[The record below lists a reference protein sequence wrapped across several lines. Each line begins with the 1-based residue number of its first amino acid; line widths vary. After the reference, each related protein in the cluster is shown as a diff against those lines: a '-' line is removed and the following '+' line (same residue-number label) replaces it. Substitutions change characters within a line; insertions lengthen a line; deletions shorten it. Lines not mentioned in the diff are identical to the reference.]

1 MDFVTDRTQA
11 DVDARNAKGTYNTTD
26 LNRVIS
32 NCNTLVQLLNDAGY
46 PVSISWSRT
55 TWTRTQIPTTDQM
68 QEFLDNVNA
77 IKAALPNNAP
87 NAPAS
92 MAYLTYQGATD
103 IEKILQEIDRLLT
116 GLMTIY
122 PRAGAAISGAV
133 IYEVTST

>member
-11 DVDARNAKGTYNTTD
+11 DVDARNEKGTYNRSD

-32 NCNTLVQLLNDAGY
+32 NCNTIAAALNAAGF

-55 TWTRTQIPTTDQM
+55 TWARTQIPTTAYM

-92 MAYLTYQGATD
+92 MAFLTFEGAND

-133 IYEVTST
+133 IYEVTS

>member
-1 MDFVTDRTQA
+1 MEFVTDRTQA

-32 NCNTLVQLLNDAGY
+32 NCNTIAQALNDAGY

-55 TWTRTQIPTTDQM
+55 TWARTQIPTTDQM

-77 IKAALPNNAP
+77 IKAVLPNNAP

-92 MAYLTYQGATD
+92 MAYLTYQGAND
-103 IEKILQEIDRLLT
+103 IEKILQDIDALLEN
-116 GLMTIY
+116 LLSIF
-122 PRAGAAISGAV
+122 PRCGAAISGAV
-133 IYEVTST
+133 IYEVTT